1 MKSIPALK
9 PPPIA
14 AGATNPVV
22 EKSSSVRAR
31 SSGSAGSFNGS
42 NEKKRKKDGR
52 KSTTIRVSLTISLF
66 AI

>member
-1 MKSIPALK
+1 MKSIPELK
-9 PPPIA
+9 PTPVA
-14 AGATNPVV
+14 AGTNNLVV

-31 SSGSAGSFNGS
+31 SFGSAGSFNGS